1 MDVALLDGK
10 EPAVR
15 PPYKNRGEAARL
27 RREQVQTT
35 PNQIQTTSSEVAI
48 PKHYMGVIFLCSHE
62 TGLSGAKRL
71 GGTWRLY
78 LSEAA
83 WEQVGVIGGHLRL
96 FDTETGTESRVRVV
110 SACLTRSPKRLEV
123 QLTMQGETAPLESA
137 PLLPVDK
144 VAAK

>member
-1 MDVALLDGK
+1 MRKWNLTDVALLDGK

-27 RREQVQTT
+27 RREQVQT
-35 PNQIQTTSSEVAI
+35 PSSEVAV
-48 PKHYMGVIFLCSHE
+48 PKHYTGIIFLCSHE

-71 GGTWRLY
+71 GATWRLY

-123 QLTMQGETAPLESA
+123 QLTTQGETAPLESA
-137 PLLPVDK
+137 PLLPVHK